1 MANIRYAKKMI
12 SFAARFNEQQK
23 AKLLEV
29 ANKQNIS
36 EAEMLRK
43 MVDEYGTN

>member
-1 MANIRYAKKMI
+1 MI